1 MGRLRKFRMTHQD
14 TEGGVVLQ
22 TAVRDVLEPITANPL
37 LDYVH
42 LKGLSITGSL
52 AISHGLERPVQGWVI
67 TRIKSSS
74 VIYEISATD
83 KYLTLAASAPAV
95 VDVYIF

>member
-1 MGRLRKFRMTHQD
+1 MGKLRKFRMTHQD
-14 TEGGVVLQ
+14 TEGGVTLQ
-22 TAVRDVLEPITANPL
+22 TAVRDAFEPLTSNPL
-37 LDYVH
+37 LDGI
-42 LKGLSITGSL
+42 LIKGLSITSSL
-52 AISHGLERPVQGWVI
+52 SIAHGLERPVQGWVV

-74 VIYEISATD
+74 LIYETNATD